1 MSTLNAPSVGKRTS
15 PGAATGLGWLILGE
29 QVSLRTGAGVA
40 VILVG
45 VALIVWSNR
54 QTRPVVE
61 KATEV
66 AVELEALAA

>member
-1 MSTLNAPSVGKRTS
+1 M
-15 PGAATGLGWLILGE
+15 
-29 QVSLRTGAGVA
+29 SLRTGAGVA